1 MAGDKGQEKPTK
13 AETAA
18 NLLRLGHLLNQY
30 LNPPGRLLGVTKP
43 IKASEAE
50 RLRAEITAAETR
62 IEEAIHDSRQWL
74 LRSVFGVR
82 GQEVVDALAVR
93 IVAYIAWSSLASE
106 RSDVSVARVS
116 NAVSMGDW
124 ETHLEARRTIR
135 VMIARETAIGIR
147 DTECFGDTLHPNTRL
162 IQFLSNDNLPVL
174 YTAKS
179 VQEERDEWELKQ
191 RGVAMKKVSRLPRSA
206 DASPSHPRPPEAPSL
221 LTARGI
227 YESLKD
233 QVIALDGPLRRF
245 SAQMSLHMRRL
256 EQIRKGV
263 RPSVGPIVTLL
274 IGSSGSGK
282 TWMAETFARI
292 SGLPYA
298 VADMSSVSQT
308 SYVGL
313 GFDECFLGLLAN
325 NTKPQIAETG
335 ILVMDEFDKI
345 CAKGNGGH
353 SSADAQG
360 RGIQSEI
367 LKPWDGCR
375 LPLGSRRSNVP
386 SFGVIDTFH
395 TCFVAC
401 GAFDGLREQLA
412 EGNRKTAGMG
422 FCLTDT
428 KSPRVD
434 VREALVRYGFLEQIV
449 NRVGSI
455 VILADPTPAQIVRIT
470 CHPGTGL
477 LARQNSFLQSFGLS
491 LIPTEEALLHMANW
505 SCETKGYSRA
515 IKTLLG
521 TLVEGHLMDDRSKG
535 NIEVSLEDVRRAIQ
549 ETEGTEGL
557 NFRT

>member
-1 MAGDKGQEKPTK
+1 MAEDVTKPTQQQAVEYLVRLGK
-13 AETAA
+13 ALHSFAFPRSPLGLARALLPHEANKLKSEIAECEKVVETAA
-18 NLLRLGHLLNQY
+18 CNPNHRTLRAVLNVRRDQIPDSMEIRIVGYMSWHSLTSEPIGTSVAVLSKAAGLDSIEEMIQARHAIRQLLVSRSGVLVLQDQTDLL
-30 LNPPGRLLGVTKP
+30 PGDKLVRLLSGDNRLP
-43 IKASEAE
+43 ILFTEDSLKQEAEEGQKQKASQPLKPTSSPRHAE
-50 RLRAEITAAETR
+50 PPPSAQKPSET
-62 IEEAIHDSRQWL
+62 
-74 LRSVFGVR
+74 
-82 GQEVVDALAVR
+82 
-93 IVAYIAWSSLASE
+93 
-106 RSDVSVARVS
+106 
-116 NAVSMGDW
+116 
-124 ETHLEARRTIR
+124 
-135 VMIARETAIGIR
+135 
-147 DTECFGDTLHPNTRL
+147 PN
-162 IQFLSNDNLPVL
+162 
-174 YTAKS
+174 
-179 VQEERDEWELKQ
+179 
-191 RGVAMKKVSRLPRSA
+191 
-206 DASPSHPRPPEAPSL
+206 L

-227 YESLKD
+227 FDALKNE
-233 QVIALDGPLRRF
+233 VIAIDGPLRRF
-245 SAQMSLHMRRL
+245 SGQMSLHMRRL

-282 TWMAETFARI
+282 TWMAENFARI

-298 VADMSSVSQT
+298 VADMSCVSQT

-313 GFDECFLGLLAN
+313 GLDECFLGLLAN
-325 NTKPQIAETG
+325 KTKPQIAETG

-412 EGNRKTAGMG
+412 EGNRKTAGLG
-422 FCLTDT
+422 FCLADT

-434 VREALVRYGFLEQIV
+434 VREALVRYGFSEQIV

-470 CHPGTGL
+470 SHPGTGL
-477 LARQNSFLQSFGLS
+477 LARWNSFGSSFGTTLD
-491 LIPTEEALLHMANW
+491 LTEEAIQYLANW
-505 SCETKGYSRA
+505 ACETRGYSRA
-515 IKTLLG
+515 VKTVLG
-521 TLVEGHLMDDRSKG
+521 TLVESHLYDDKPG
-535 NIEVSLEDVRRAIQ
+535 DINIWLKDVKRAIN
-549 ETEGTEGL
+549 ETEGAEGL
-557 NFRT
+557 A